1 MAYIVGVDRNQTR
14 MITTSLD
21 DLIDKDNSVRV
32 IDAYVESLDLHELG
46 FTEYSGSNRGQ
57 SPYRRSDLLKLHIYG
72 YLNKIRSSRA
82 LEIEARRNIE
92 LMWLIN
98 AITPDHGTIAGFV
111 KKNKSAFHNTL
122 RNLTLILKGWGLIDG
137 KLVAIDGTKIK
148 AQNSKHNCITQSGL
162 DKKIEYA
169 ESQIN
174 AYLMAIEK
182 EDATN
187 DDFKEKLQSY
197 QNLKEQYLLQKQEL
211 KNKNLE
217 QKSLTD
223 PDSRRMKNNG
233 TLDICYNVQSVVDA
247 QNHFVI
253 DISTTNDIND
263 QNQLYVMA
271 KDATDLLD
279 VKNPKVLA
287 DTGYYN
293 GTEIKNCIDDGIKV
307 YIKKAKANNST
318 KDNEFR
324 KEKFLY
330 DKKQDIYICPA
341 GKTLSFYE
349 NTSKNGI
356 KYRRY
361 KCLDCNT
368 CKYKKVC
375 TSSSRG
381 RTIQRWE
388 HEDVLDAVRQDTLNN
403 NDIYKQRRC
412 IVEHPFGTI
421 KRTLGYSFFLRR
433 QIDNVDAEASSMF
446 IAYNF
451 KRLLSMFST
460 QELIKKFG

>member
-1 MAYIVGVDRNQTR
+1 MAYIIGVDRNQIR

-21 DLIDKDNSVRV
+21 DIIDKNNSVRV
-32 IDAYVESLDLHELG
+32 IDAYVESLDLRELG
-46 FTEYSGSNRGQ
+46 FTEYSGSNKGQ

-82 LEIEARRNIE
+82 LEVETKRNLE

-98 AITPDHGTIAGFV
+98 SITPDHGTIAGFV
-111 KKNKSAFHNTL
+111 QKNKEAFHNTL

-137 KLVAIDGTKIK
+137 KLIAIDGTKIR

-169 ESQIN
+169 EAQIN
-174 AYLMAIEK
+174 AYLMAMEK
-182 EDATN
+182 
-187 DDFKEKLQSY
+187 DDTSNENFKEKLQQY
-197 QNLKEQYLLQKQEL
+197 QNLRKKYLAQKQEL
-211 KNKNLE
+211 KNEALE

-223 PDSRRMKNNG
+223 TDSRRMKNNG
-233 TLDICYNVQSVVDA
+233 SLDICYNVQSVVDA

-271 KDATDLLD
+271 KDCADLLETEMST
-279 VKNPKVLA
+279 VIA

-293 GTEIKNCIDDGIKV
+293 GTEIKKCIDDGMNV
-307 YIKKAKANNST
+307 FIKKAKANNST
-318 KDNEFR
+318 KDNKFR
-324 KEKFLY
+324 KEKFSY
-330 DKKQDIYICPA
+330 DKDNDVYICPA
-341 GKTLSFYE
+341 GNKLLFFE

-361 KCLDCNT
+361 KCSNCNS
-368 CKYKKVC
+368 CRYKNAC
-375 TSSSRG
+375 TSSASG

-388 HEDVLDAVRQDTLNN
+388 HEDVLESVHKDTLEN

-446 IAYNF
+446 IAYNI

-460 QELIKKFG
+460 QELLKKFG